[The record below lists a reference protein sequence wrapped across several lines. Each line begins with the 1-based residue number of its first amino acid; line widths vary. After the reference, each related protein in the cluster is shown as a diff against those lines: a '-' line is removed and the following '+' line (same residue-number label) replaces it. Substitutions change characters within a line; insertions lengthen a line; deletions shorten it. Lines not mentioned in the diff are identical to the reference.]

1 MEDKFVKSLN
11 KVIEEKIEEYSKYPE
26 TNDKRSAT
34 LKEVAELHKMRV
46 EEAKIELEEYQAR
59 KKAENEQQALISEDA
74 YKYESM
80 KSQRNLKLLELA
92 KDVSLGVGGF
102 VAYTIWQRREQIFE
116 MTGTPSSGMFRNLL
130 NKMLPKI

>member
-1 MEDKFVKSLN
+1 MEDRFTENLN
-11 KVIEEKIEEYSKYPE
+11 KVIEEKLEEYSKYPE
-26 TNDKRSAT
+26 TNDKRIAT
-34 LKEVAELHKMRV
+34 LKEVAELHKMRI

-74 YKYESM
+74 YKYESI
-80 KSQRNLKLLELA
+80 KNQQKLKLLELA
-92 KDVSLGVGGF
+92 KDVSLGVSGF

-116 MTGTPSSGMFRNLL
+116 MTGTPSSSMFRNLL